1 MNHNLSRTLIE
12 TIVRKTI
19 SDIRESPRR
28 STRNLVDLALNFAD
42 GRFQSQFFASAQAML
57 QNDDSA
63 YYSLIP
69 DVVATTD
76 PDKLVTFGLNIGYN
90 SCTLGARKIRALEQ
104 QEQYS
109 IPWSITLAVS
119 GAEYPRK
126 REAYRDLLRQGQ
138 ALGIYTWMLHTLDN
152 PGPFLALAAENPD
165 CAFVVYCTP
174 EEITDS
180 LLDEAEG
187 LQNLL
192 FAVLHYEGA
201 EGACRKLRSRR
212 FLYAVWYTYDASDLD
227 SILNG
232 AFFRDPEQLHPAM
245 TGFLAEPGCPEEVR
259 QTVYQYLV
267 KTRNSQQYPTVPW
280 DIENDRRFVDSI
292 ISEDSCS
299 AGFDPEGYLCTSQGR
314 VEGAS
319 CNIFRQPLSAILKQA
334 FPKTPRSA

>member
-1 MNHNLSRTLIE
+1 MNHDLSRTLIE

-19 SDIRESPRR
+19 ADIQESPKR

-57 QNDDSA
+57 QNEDSA

-69 DVVATTD
+69 DIAASTD
-76 PDKLVTFGLNIGYN
+76 PDRLVTFGLNIGYN
-90 SCTLGARKIRALEQ
+90 SCTLGARTIRELEER
-104 QEQYS
+104 EQYN

-119 GAEYPRK
+119 GTEYTRK
-126 REAYRDLLRQGQ
+126 KEAYRELLRQGQ
-138 ALGIYTWMLHTLDN
+138 ALGIYTWMLHILDN
-152 PGPFLALAAENPD
+152 PGPFLELTAENPE
-165 CAFVVYCTP
+165 CGFVLYCSP

-187 LQNLL
+187 QQNLL
-192 FAVLHYEGA
+192 FAVLHCEGV
-201 EGACRKLRSRR
+201 EGACQKLRSRR
-212 FLYAVWYTYDASDLD
+212 FLYSVWHTYSESDVD
-227 SILNG
+227 SVLSG
-232 AFFRDPEQLHPAM
+232 SFFRDPEKLHSAF

-267 KTRNSQQYPTVPW
+267 KTRNNQQYPTVPW
-280 DIENDRRFVDSI
+280 DIENDSRFIDSI

-334 FPKTPRSA
+334 FPKTPRST